1 MHMGG
6 IQTRKSSK
14 GEVAELPEYS
24 SLLPDLTKHL
34 HDGIKPSVFA
44 PKTNMLRHPSLS
56 LSLIEICNTIN
67 IFIKINN

>member
-14 GEVAELPEYS
+14 GGVAELPEYS

-44 PKTNMLRHPSLS
+44 PKTKHVAPSKS
-56 LSLIEICNTIN
+56 FAQSH
-67 IFIKINN
+67 